1 MKTSTASFSPGV
13 EVGALVKRN
22 RVPRVPVAKDVAA
35 SATVVPSNDVV
46 EVVLARR
53 VIADGGLGIG
63 LMQ

>member
-1 MKTSTASFSPGV
+1 M
-13 EVGALVKRN
+13 
-22 RVPRVPVAKDVAA
+22 PVAKDVAA